1 MAVFKPDPGELRQL
15 PYRRLMDLR
24 FRRAGPELYTPLCP
38 GCRECR
44 PLRVDVRRFAA
55 RADQRRCLRRNRD
68 LAVEF
73 AARGLDDERW
83 ALYRRYQT
91 VVHDQREHG
100 DPRPFLVE
108 DGGVA
113 GGELHARDAGG
124 RLLAVSVVDQ
134 FADALSSVYC
144 YWEPEQAR
152 RGLGTF
158 MALAEIAWAR
168 GEGLDWWYPGFWVP
182 GCAKM
187 AYKARYRPHQV
198 LDEGEW
204 RDGG

>member
-15 PYRRLMDLR
+15 PYRRLLDLR
-24 FRRAGPELYTPLCP
+24 FRRAGSELYTPLCP

-55 RADQRRCLRRNRD
+55 RTDQRRCLRRNRD

-73 AARGLDDERW
+73 AARGLDDERL
-83 ALYRRYQT
+83 ALYRRYQAS
-91 VVHDQREHG
+91 VHEQDEHG
-100 DPRPFLVE
+100 DPRPFLIE

-113 GGELHARDAGG
+113 GGELHARDAAG

-158 MALAEIAWAR
+158 MALAELAWAR
-168 GEGLDWWYPGFWVP
+168 GEDLDWWYPGFWVP

-204 RDGG
+204 RDG